1 MKRFGLFVSL
11 GFVALAGCATA
22 RSADYLYFPGLAQ
35 GVLAG
40 DAQAFRQVLAQA
52 EITPPGEQLEELAE
66 MSSRFVRLAPAE
78 FLQAQAA
85 APTCFGV
92 SFMGTA
98 YVDNPEAV
106 ARELTLRRKA
116 LESVG
121 DPALSSVKQRCLD
134 ELAGS

>member
-1 MKRFGLFVSL
+1 MKGLGLFASL

-22 RSADYLYFPGLAQ
+22 RSPDYLYFPGLSQ

-40 DAQAFRQVLAQA
+40 DLKAFRQVLTQA
-52 EITPPGEQLEELAE
+52 ETTPPGEQLEELAE
-66 MSSRFVRLAPAE
+66 LSSRFVRLAPVE
-78 FLQAQAA
+78 FLQAQASS
-85 APTCFGV
+85 PTCFGA
-92 SFMGTA
+92 SFMGAA

-106 ARELTLRRKA
+106 ARELNLRRKA